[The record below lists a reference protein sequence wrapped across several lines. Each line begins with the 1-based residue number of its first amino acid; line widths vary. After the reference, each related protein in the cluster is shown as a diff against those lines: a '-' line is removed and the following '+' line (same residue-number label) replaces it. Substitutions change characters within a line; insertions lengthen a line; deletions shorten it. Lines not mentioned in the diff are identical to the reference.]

1 MSTVFDGSRKKLNSF
16 TLSRQKEPII
26 IKSAIDTRKVMEATP
41 EKKTPKL
48 TFWGLSQKKDYATF
62 DLQPP
67 PSVFLLSELPA
78 GTKYFS
84 GKLKQKGD
92 DTHTHTHII
101 NNCAIRCF
109 GLKTSV
115 YGKKWPLTNA
125 CRWTKKQS
133 LQQGLKSC
141 LNLSLVT
148 YHCYKIWISLNPNLT
163 TWRGFCGRDFSG
175 WATQLKT

>member
-1 MSTVFDGSRKKLNSF
+1 MTTKSHFGQLKIPSILIYIFYLVAELILMSTVFDGSRKKLNSF

-48 TFWGLSQKKDYATF
+48 TFWGLSQKKDNATF

-92 DTHTHTHII
+92 DTHTHTYYKQLCHLLFWIE
-101 NNCAIRCF
+101 NKC
-109 GLKTSV
+109 V
-115 YGKKWPLTNA
+115 WKKWPLTNA
-125 CRWTKKQS
+125 
-133 LQQGLKSC
+133 
-141 LNLSLVT
+141 
-148 YHCYKIWISLNPNLT
+148 
-163 TWRGFCGRDFSG
+163 
-175 WATQLKT
+175 

>member
-1 MSTVFDGSRKKLNSF
+1 MAHAKKLNSF

-26 IKSAIDTRKVMEATP
+26 FKSAIDTRKVREATP
-41 EKKTPKL
+41 EKDTKINILRAIP
-48 TFWGLSQKKDYATF
+48 KKDNATF
-62 DLQPP
+62 DLEPP

-101 NNCAIRCF
+101 NNCVIRCF

-115 YGKKWPLTNA
+115 YEKNDP
-125 CRWTKKQS
+125 
-133 LQQGLKSC
+133 
-141 LNLSLVT
+141 
-148 YHCYKIWISLNPNLT
+148 
-163 TWRGFCGRDFSG
+163 
-175 WATQLKT
+175 